1 MLKLAWDN
9 SVGAARIQKDQLG
22 ALALDYSLETQVV
35 LSLFTH
41 VEANPEEIA
50 SAKLEQQ
57 LGWWGEADSVRDQD
71 RPRMGSKLWLLSR
84 GKTTLE
90 TLRRAEVYA
99 RDSLLWMVDAGIAA
113 SVTVL
118 ATRPRTGVIGLDVT
132 IQKPSTLLP
141 AFRRLWEF
149 PTHAVL

>member
-9 SVGAARIQKDQLG
+9 EVGAARMQKDSLG
-22 ALALDYSLETQVV
+22 ALALDYSLETQVT

-41 VEANPEEIA
+41 VQATPEEIA
-50 SAKLEQQ
+50 AAGLELQ
-57 LGWWGEADSVRDQD
+57 LGWWAEADSLRDQD

-99 RDSLLWMVDAGIAA
+99 RDSLLWMVDTGIAA
-113 SVTVL
+113 SVAVL
-118 ATRPRTGVIGLDVT
+118 ASRPRSGVLGLDVT
-132 IQKPSTLLP
+132 IQKPSKLLP
-141 AFRRLWEF
+141 AFRRFWEF
-149 PTHAVL
+149 PTNAV